1 MCTREQGRTSKRLG
15 PKLLRNWWVGTCWF
29 EISCSLVAFI
39 GSENWLCNLRGGGVP
54 HHVSHFWCVQHQIV
68 WYVTR
73 WGPKVCTDHTP
84 PPPHTHTSLP
94 IPSSPRCIINK
105 SCLKWVILSYLLGV
119 NLSLSFCSI
128 NRMKLWWTSKK
139 PSKCT
144 SKSNRN

>member
-1 MCTREQGRTSKRLG
+1 MCTREQERTSKRLG
-15 PKLLRNWWVGTCWF
+15 PKLLRNWWVGTCSC

-54 HHVSHFWCVQHQIV
+54 HHVSH
-68 WYVTR
+68 YL
-73 WGPKVCTDHTP
+73 VCAAPNSVVCYPMRSKSLYRPYP
-84 PPPHTHTSLP
+84 PTQSLP
-94 IPSSPRCIINK
+94 IPSPPRCIINK

-128 NRMKLWWTSKK
+128 IRMKLWWTSKK